1 MVGEAEGRERRR
13 VGSKEHQD
21 RFEEDC
27 NDAEVASVE
36 LRWCV
41 RPTLPQE
48 MGHARGLLSD
58 ARLLFYAKVALVDP
72 LALAVGE
79 RHG

>member
-1 MVGEAEGRERRR
+1 LRLPREAAKKALNKQTRRALMGR
-13 VGSKEHQD
+13 G
-21 RFEEDC
+21 
-27 NDAEVASVE
+27 
-36 LRWCV
+36 
-41 RPTLPQE
+41 
-48 MGHARGLLSD
+48 GHAPGLLSD